1 MITEEFIGRED
12 AVSYLSRR
20 ADAKEVARP
29 GYRQR
34 NSVVGIQPRSRRG
47 RHAGPARER
56 VHQLIHELF
65 SSLGDMTRLTPTL
78 AFGFLIDVVGA
89 SIIGFLPFVI
99 VCALIW
105 IVYANL

>member
-1 MITEEFIGRED
+1 
-12 AVSYLSRR
+12 
-20 ADAKEVARP
+20 
-29 GYRQR
+29 
-34 NSVVGIQPRSRRG
+34 
-47 RHAGPARER
+47 
-56 VHQLIHELF
+56 
-65 SSLGDMTRLTPTL
+65 MTRLTPTL